1 MFTKILVPVDGS
13 EDGWA
18 ALAQAIKLAKEE
30 NSTIHG
36 LFVADVRVIEAPYY
50 LESAVDIGVGMSA
63 VNPKAM
69 EAALETGKQ
78 LSKYGHTIL
87 QQLTNQCQQNS
98 IACETDYVEGIISQT
113 IIERAQDV
121 DLIVMGRQGEGS
133 RWAGPMFGS
142 VFEAVVRHAPV
153 PVMAAQAEV
162 RPLKHILLAYDGSD
176 ISKQA
181 MQVAISLM
189 KGKTD
194 RSLVFLTVEDGH
206 RHRDQQHKQGSI
218 ALREAGVHFHDLL
231 LEGHTAETIL
241 TAARENNVDLIIM
254 GAYGHTH
261 FMEMLFGSTANEVV
275 RGAICPL
282 ILCR

>member
-1 MFTKILVPVDGS
+1 MFTKMLVPVDGS

-36 LFVADVRVIEAPYY
+36 LFVADVRLIEAPYY
-50 LESAVDIGVGMSA
+50 LETAVDMGMS
-63 VNPKAM
+63 PIDSTAM
-69 EAALETGKQ
+69 ATALETGKR

-87 QQLTNQCQQNS
+87 QQLIDQCQQNN
-98 IACETDYVEGIISQT
+98 ITCETEYAEGVISQT
-113 IIERAQDV
+113 IIERAKDV

-162 RPLKHILLAYDGSD
+162 RPLKRILLAYDGSD
-176 ISKQA
+176 ISNQA

-189 KGKTD
+189 KEQAD
-194 RSLVFLTVEDGH
+194 RSLLFLTVEDGH
-206 RHRDQQHKQGSI
+206 RHRDQQHKRGSI
-218 ALREAGVHFHDLL
+218 ALRKAGVHFHDLL

-241 TAARENNVDLIIM
+241 TVARENNVDLIIM